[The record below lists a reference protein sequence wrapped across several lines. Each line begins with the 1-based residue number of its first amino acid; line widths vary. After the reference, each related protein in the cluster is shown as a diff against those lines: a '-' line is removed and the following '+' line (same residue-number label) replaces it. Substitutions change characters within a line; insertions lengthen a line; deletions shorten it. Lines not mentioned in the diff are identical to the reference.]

1 MNRNYGLRINN
12 NELPNVLII
21 DQCSLNKYLCL
32 PPLPLCAITIIKILC
47 VLCFLV
53 SYLRKVRHPQSCKDR
68 QNAGKISAGID
79 NRFTKIDNTN
89 AWQHA
94 MLIMSVGSTAQLW
107 KLWKPGKQVEMRQW
121 LQNSALRFSAPSAD
135 IVALKKMRAGYR
147 AATGGLCS
155 EARQIAEKSAAG
167 IGHRFIKIDNTNAW
181 QHAMLLMLVGSTA

>member
-1 MNRNYGLRINN
+1 MVTASDYYRGVPYFLSYPRDVRKSQFHKGS
-12 NELPNVLII
+12 
-21 DQCSLNKYLCL
+21 Q
-32 PPLPLCAITIIKILC
+32 ITI
-47 VLCFLV
+47 
-53 SYLRKVRHPQSCKDR
+53 
-68 QNAGKISAGID
+68 NISAGID